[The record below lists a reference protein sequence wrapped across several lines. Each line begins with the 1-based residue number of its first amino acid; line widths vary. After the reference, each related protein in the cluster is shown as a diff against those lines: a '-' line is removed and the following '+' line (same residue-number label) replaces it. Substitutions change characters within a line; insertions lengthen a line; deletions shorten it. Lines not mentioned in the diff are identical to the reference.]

1 MPQSQYPS
9 GTFSSPW
16 MMLISAAIAGYFGF
30 SPSFSYTSSNT
41 GEFLF
46 FVVLYE
52 WSLKGVAI
60 AFLLA
65 GIVAFIRPMVGEWI
79 YGVSGLLAAAGLA
92 LAAVLDLMD
101 KDHMVQ
107 SPFLTFLFAGILA
120 IASSASI
127 RDAYASVGVDTGPS
141 V

>member
-1 MPQSQYPS
+1 MASFAPAQAPAYRTSQPQEAPRRA
-9 GTFSSPW
+9 TRPRR
-16 MMLISAAIAGYFGF
+16 SAQTTATPRVAGGV
-30 SPSFSYTSSNT
+30 
-41 GEFLF
+41 LWI
-46 FVVLYE
+46 VV
-52 WSLKGVAI
+52 VA
-60 AFLLA
+60 ALLA